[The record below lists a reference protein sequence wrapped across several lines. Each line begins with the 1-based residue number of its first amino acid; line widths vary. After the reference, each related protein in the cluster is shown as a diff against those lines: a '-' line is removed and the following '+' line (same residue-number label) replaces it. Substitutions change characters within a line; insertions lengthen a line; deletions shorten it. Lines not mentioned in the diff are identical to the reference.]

1 MKDSKGKQMP
11 EELAALVEEWKDKK
25 EAYRERF
32 GNGWPAKLVSTSFTY
47 RGEEYVLEPDQF
59 AKEEI
64 SPYMYAW
71 ESGLMECYQHDLEKD
86 LRALGAKDLRSIG
99 FLD

>member
-1 MKDSKGKQMP
+1 MNDARGKKLP
-11 EELAALVEEWKDKK
+11 EEIAALVEVWKDKK
-25 EAYRERF
+25 EGYRESF
-32 GNGWPAKLVSTSFTY
+32 GTGWPAKLVSTTFTY
-47 RGEEYVLEPDQF
+47 KGEEYSLGPDDF

-71 ESGLMECYQHDLEKD
+71 ESGLMECYQHDLAED
-86 LRALGAKDLRSIG
+86 LRALGAEKVYNLG

>member
-1 MKDSKGKQMP
+1 MNDARGKKLP
-11 EELAALVEEWKDKK
+11 EEIAALVEEWKDKK
-25 EAYRERF
+25 EAYREEF
-32 GNGWPAKLVSTSFTY
+32 GSGWPTKLVRTYFTY
-47 RGEEYVLEPDQF
+47 KGEEYVLEPDQF

-71 ESGLMECYQHDLEKD
+71 ESGLMECYQLDLSRDLE
-86 LRALGAKDLRSIG
+86 ALGAENLFNNG